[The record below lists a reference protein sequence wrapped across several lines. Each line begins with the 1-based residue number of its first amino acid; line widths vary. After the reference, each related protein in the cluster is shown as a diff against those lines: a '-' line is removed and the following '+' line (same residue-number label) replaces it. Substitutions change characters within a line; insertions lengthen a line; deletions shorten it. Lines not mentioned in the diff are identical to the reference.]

1 MAASQRR
8 RRLRNVHFQPK
19 GCACSLEFHHHLE
32 VQSVISNLKKVA
44 PHGIRANKSDLQNIE
59 SDRGLAKHAKLIVT
73 LPAISLL
80 KFCPS
85 TVHRYPLTP
94 TEIKIPSKQLSA
106 LIGAEPFF
114 LEVCLGCWSHFH
126 TVSLQ
131 PGRLY
136 IIYIYKLVL
145 MACGHVA
152 LWWLLGW
159 ARAPIIR
166 PSDRPRIKNYRNCPI
181 MPMLMKNMSE
191 RTTGKRFGELFS

>member
-44 PHGIRANKSDLQNIE
+44 PHGIRANKSNLQNIE

-136 IIYIYKLVL
+136 INWS
-145 MACGHVA
+145 
-152 LWWLLGW
+152 WWPVVMWNFDDCWGG
-159 ARAPIIR
+159 RGRISR
-166 PSDRPRIKNYRNCPI
+166 PSDRPRIRNYRNCPI
-181 MPMLMKNMSE
+181 MPMPMKNMSK
-191 RTTGKRFGELFS
+191 RSTGKRFGELFS